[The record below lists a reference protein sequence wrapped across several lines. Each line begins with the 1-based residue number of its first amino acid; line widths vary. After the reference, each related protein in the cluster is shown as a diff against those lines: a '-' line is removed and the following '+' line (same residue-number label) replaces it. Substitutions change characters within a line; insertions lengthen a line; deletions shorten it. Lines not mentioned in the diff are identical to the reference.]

1 MRGGPEVWS
10 CQVPGSLEPDLRAAG
25 TIYGCRADLMARQIR
40 EPFGAVPG
48 NLEESACPSQCAHVE
63 AVKLA
68 VEPVRASR

>member
-1 MRGGPEVWS
+1 
-10 CQVPGSLEPDLRAAG
+10 
-25 TIYGCRADLMARQIR
+25 MARQIR